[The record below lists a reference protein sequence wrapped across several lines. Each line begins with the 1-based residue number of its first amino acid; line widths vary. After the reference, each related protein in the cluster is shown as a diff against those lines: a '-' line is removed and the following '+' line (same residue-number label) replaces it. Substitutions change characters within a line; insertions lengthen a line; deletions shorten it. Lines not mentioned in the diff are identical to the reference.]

1 MIVNYLDLFGSRIRP
16 PENDPP
22 LVIDADRILAKQIIT
37 FERLEH
43 ISRRHGEVAQ
53 GPSTIDLHQFAPTN
67 AYEIGGKTLWRA
79 SSDKN

>member
-22 LVIDADRILAKQIIT
+22 LVIDADRILAKQIT

-67 AYEIGGKTLWRA
+67 ADEIGGKTLWRA